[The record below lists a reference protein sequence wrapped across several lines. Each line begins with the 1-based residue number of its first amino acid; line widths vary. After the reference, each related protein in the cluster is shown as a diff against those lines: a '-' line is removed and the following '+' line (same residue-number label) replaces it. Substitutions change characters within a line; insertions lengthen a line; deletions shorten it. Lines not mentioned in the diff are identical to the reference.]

1 MKKGALIVIS
11 VLMLLAMSSCK
22 ATPKQ
27 SIVKEKS
34 LDHMIEEATKTPPSS
49 ASGGSVQ
56 PGATQGVQGVTLAQ
70 KMLAPPALQKE
81 LVDATGKVKIHVNA
95 PVQVPDAAG
104 VAVQRV
110 QQAKV
115 TQEQVDALVSRL
127 MKGELFS
134 GNGYKPSKSEIQS
147 QILQVQAAIA
157 NIGNGTATTSP
168 KDKEGAIL
176 PSRLTQLQE
185 DLKTA
190 PDVSVKTPITSKLT
204 QMTPDE
210 GSGEGLFALSQPAA
224 SVFQSFRVYDYSD
237 GGSLVRFSSERN
249 AFSKSIGADFA
260 TKESIESTL
269 AHGLHSLMTSDELA
283 AVPDITITKE
293 DAKRTAD
300 ELVAAL
306 GLKDFVCI
314 SEDKE
319 YGGGS
324 DTTADMSARVN
335 PRRCV
340 WFLRYAHSVNGVPV
354 THTAYECG
362 KVETDQQSA
371 PWSYE
376 DMTLAIDDD
385 GVAYFE
391 WMSPYEMQDLV
402 TQNSNLLPF
411 SDITGVFNTM
421 SIVQNAWDG
430 LIEGSSA
437 NITGFDIDVTRIVFG
452 LTRVTEQN
460 KRDSG
465 LLVPC
470 WDFFADTTYTVLVNG
485 QTVTKPYD
493 SDYPLLTINAI
504 DGTVINRSLGY

>member
-1 MKKGALIVIS
+1 M
-11 VLMLLAMSSCK
+11 
-22 ATPKQ
+22 
-27 SIVKEKS
+27 
-34 LDHMIEEATKTPPSS
+34 
-49 ASGGSVQ
+49 Q
-56 PGATQGVQGVTLAQ
+56 PGTTQGAQGVTLAQ

-81 LVDATGKVKIHVNA
+81 LVDATSKVRIHVNA
-95 PVQVPDAAG
+95 QVQVPDATG

-110 QQAKV
+110 GQTTI
-115 TQEQVDALVSRL
+115 TQEQVDTLVSHL

-134 GNGYKPSKSEIQS
+134 GNAYKPSKSEIQS
-147 QILQVQAAIA
+147 QILQIQAAIA

-190 PDVSVKTPITSKLT
+190 PDVSVKTPISSKLT
-204 QMTPDE
+204 PMAADD
-210 GSGEGLFALSQPAA
+210 GLGEGLFALSQPAA
-224 SVFQSFRVYDYSD
+224 SVFQSFRVYNYSD

-249 AFSKSIGADFA
+249 AFSKSVGGSFD
-260 TKESIESTL
+260 TKESIEAALS
-269 AHGLHSLMTSDELA
+269 HGLHSLMTSDELA
-283 AVPDITITKE
+283 AVPDITITKD
-293 DAKRTAD
+293 DAKKTAD

-306 GLKDFVCI
+306 GLKDYVCI
-314 SEDKE
+314 SGDKE

-324 DTTADMSARVN
+324 DTTADMSAPVN

-340 WFLRYAHSVNGVPV
+340 WFLRYAHSANGVPV
-354 THTAYECG
+354 THTVYECG

-376 DMTLAIDDD
+376 DTPLAIDDN

-391 WMSPYEMQDLV
+391 WQSPYEMEDVV
-402 TQNSNLLPF
+402 TQNSNVLPF
-411 SDITGVFNTM
+411 SDVASVFDTM
-421 SIVQNAWDG
+421 ALVQNAWDG

-437 NITGFDIDVTRIVFG
+437 KITGFDMNVTRIVFG

-460 KRDSG
+460 KRNSG

-470 WDFFADTTYTVLVNG
+470 WDFFADTTYTELVNG

-493 SDYPLLTINAI
+493 TGYPLLTINAI